1 MFFWD
6 KLKSIQEELY
16 QSDREV
22 LIYTYK
28 NIGVCCMALG
38 QPGKAEEMYHLALGI
53 VYDLAALPAS
63 KEEEFIKEDNEQY
76 SQIYFNL
83 YLAAI

>member
-1 MFFWD
+1 
-6 KLKSIQEELY
+6 
-16 QSDREV
+16 
-22 LIYTYK
+22 
-28 NIGVCCMALG
+28 
-38 QPGKAEEMYHLALGI
+38 MYHLALGI